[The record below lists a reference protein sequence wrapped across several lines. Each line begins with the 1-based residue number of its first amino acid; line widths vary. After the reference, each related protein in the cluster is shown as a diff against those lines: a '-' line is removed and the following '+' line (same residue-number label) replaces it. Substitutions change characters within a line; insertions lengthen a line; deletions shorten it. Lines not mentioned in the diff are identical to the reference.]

1 MAAVRTIEIPLPEGM
16 NPSGID
22 VELLKATF
30 QAIASLRCECD
41 CEWKKITEQLECEG
55 WKVRWGLSWVAEAQR
70 GEDYEQARG
79 RTMDEAL
86 QQLQQLTRLSAVGGC
101 P

>member
-1 MAAVRTIEIPLPEGM
+1 MAAARILEVPLPDGI
-16 NPSGID
+16 NPTGID
-22 VELLKATF
+22 LELLKATF

-41 CEWKKITEQLECEG
+41 CNWKEITEHLETEG
-55 WKVRWGLSWVAEAQR
+55 WKVHWGLTWVAEAHR
-70 GEDYEQARG
+70 GEDYEEARG

-86 QQLQQLTRLSAVGGC
+86 TQLHQATHLATAGGC

>member
-1 MAAVRTIEIPLPEGM
+1 MAAARILEVPLPDGI
-16 NPSGID
+16 NPTGVD
-22 VELLKATF
+22 LELLKATF

-41 CEWKKITEQLECEG
+41 SEWKKITEQLECEG
-55 WKVRWGLSWVAEAQR
+55 WKVRWGLTWIAEAHR
-70 GEDYEQARG
+70 GEDYEEARG

-86 QQLQQLTRLSAVGGC
+86 GQLQQLTRLAAVSGC

>member
-16 NPSGID
+16 NPSGVD
-22 VELLKATF
+22 LELLKATF

-41 CEWKKITEQLECEG
+41 CEWKKIADHLADEG
-55 WKVRWGLSWVAEAQR
+55 WKVRWGLTWVAEAHR
-70 GEDYEQARG
+70 GEDYEEARG

-86 QQLQQLTRLSAVGGC
+86 AQLHQATRLATIGGC